1 MGAVD
6 QYWCWNRCW
15 HYDWYGSY
23 SRWRAIVGKNS
34 HVGAGA
40 VLAGVIEPASAEP
53 VRVGDNVLIG
63 ANAVVI
69 EGVQIGSG
77 SVVAAGAIVTQDVPE
92 NVVVA
97 GVPARVIKEI
107 DSQPNKKQR

>member
-1 MGAVD
+1 MTWVLSLVAVLS
-6 QYWCWNRCW
+6 W
-15 HYDWYGSY
+15 
-23 SRWRAIVGKNS
+23 GKNS

-97 GVPARVIKEI
+97 GVPARIIKEI
-107 DSQPNKKQR
+107 DAQTQQKNSARRCASYLVIVKEK

>member
-1 MGAVD
+1 M
-6 QYWCWNRCW
+6 
-15 HYDWYGSY
+15 
-23 SRWRAIVGKNS
+23 
-34 HVGAGA
+34 GAGA

-69 EGVQIGSG
+69 EGVQIGNG
-77 SVVAAGAIVTQDVPE
+77 SVVAAGAIVTTDVPE

-97 GVPARVIKEI
+97 GVPARVIKKI
-107 DSQPNKKQR
+107 DEQTRQKTALEDALRTL

>member
-1 MGAVD
+1 MTVFPHDSTATKDSTLV
-6 QYWCWNRCW
+6 
-15 HYDWYGSY
+15 
-23 SRWRAIVGKNS
+23 
-34 HVGAGA
+34 
-40 VLAGVIEPASAEP
+40 GVIEPASAEP

-69 EGVQIGSG
+69 EGIQIGSG

-97 GVPARVIKEI
+97 GVPARIIKEI
-107 DSQPNKKQR
+107 DAQTQQKTALEDALRTL